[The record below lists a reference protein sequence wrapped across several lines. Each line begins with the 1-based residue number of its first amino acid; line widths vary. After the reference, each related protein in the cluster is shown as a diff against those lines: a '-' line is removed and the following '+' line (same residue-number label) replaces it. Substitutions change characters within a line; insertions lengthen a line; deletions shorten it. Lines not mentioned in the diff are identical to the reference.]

1 MNTVKRWLISLILC
15 LTWLLLCGFNTSENR
30 LKTTVDSAGVEY
42 VKQAVTEQAERA
54 KILKEWENKV
64 LADVDSYVNVREE
77 ANTDSK
83 IAGRLYEGDGG
94 IILERADGWTK
105 ISSGNLEGYV
115 SNEYLLFG
123 MDAYEAAQEKLTMTV
138 TVNTEMLRIRDEA
151 AKDSKI
157 IMIAEEGSKFAVID
171 EEPAEE
177 DMEEDASEEE
187 EAEENGSEEEEIS
200 EEEPEE
206 DALSAD
212 SVSGND
218 AGQTVSGEE
227 DTAAETEEEE
237 AEDPGEWICVQYE
250 EDKTGYVAAEY
261 VIVEYEFGEG
271 MTIEEVKK
279 KEAEERKEKLKQQ
292 LAAMQA
298 EGDELKLLAA
308 LIQAESGNQPYE
320 GKVAVGAVVMN
331 RVRSSRYPNSITGVV
346 YEAGQFSPVANGTL
360 ARYYTAG
367 PSGTCIQAA
376 QEALNGY
383 TNVGTYTHFRR
394 GGSLGDN
401 SIVIGNHVF
410 Y

>member
-94 IILERADGWTK
+94 TILERVDGWTK

-177 DMEEDASEEE
+177 EPEEDASEEE

-200 EEEPEE
+200 EEEP
-206 DALSAD
+206 
-212 SVSGND
+212 
-218 AGQTVSGEE
+218 
-227 DTAAETEEEE
+227 
-237 AEDPGEWICVQYE
+237 EDPGEWICVQYE